1 MSHISDTAIT
11 AGHRIDNGVEQIQR
25 KGSTTWTDAT
35 ASDLTTYAP
44 AYAKLKS
51 PRGAI
56 KQQQEGTELGPLP
69 AGKYWS
75 ETEAKAAAELSGLRG
90 PQPIGTDPDG
100 GIRWSTSEYRTYVK
114 AGVWSFEEASDPI
127 EDASVE
133 RFTYKIDPGT
143 GNLIR
148 LSNIDPNRKDI
159 VEEAPEKPTKDQERL
174 VTLSKLDSGT
184 PLRCMGLRIPVG

>member
-51 PRGAI
+51 PRGDI

-75 ETEAKAAAELSGLRG
+75 EDKAILAAIESGLKG
-90 PQPIGTDPDG
+90 PQVIGTDIDG
-100 GIRWSTSEYRTYVK
+100 FPRYSSSEYRTYAK
-114 AGVWSFEEASDPI
+114 AGMWSWEQASDPI

-159 VEEAPEKPTKDQERL
+159 VEEAPEKPTK
-174 VTLSKLDSGT
+174 G
-184 PLRCMGLRIPVG
+184 